1 MAFRACSGCPDA
13 SWCATRRFAGD
24 QVDCAEVKA
33 AAPPKE
39 TSAALVSEVPPTLA
53 EAAGI
58 TIRHWEMFR
67 DRGFDAAINLLRRV
81 LAREQ
86 KSSDPPPAG

>member
-1 MAFRACSGCPDA
+1 MGFRACSGCPDA

-24 QVDCAEVKA
+24 QMDCVAVKA

-39 TSAALVSEVPPTLA
+39 VQVATTTEAPPTLA

-58 TIRHWEMFR
+58 AIRHWELFR
-67 DRGFDAAINLLRRV
+67 ERGFDAAINLLRRV

-86 KSSDPPPAG
+86 QSAGPPPAE